1 MLYWK
6 ISVDGDERRKESRLD
21 LLLRSWPPPINVQM
35 DKRETDREAQ
45 CIASFESDDM
55 GEPGTKG
62 GLLNM
67 KSCVQPRYHQTNGI
81 VMKHCGAIDRGP
93 FVYWRL

>member
-1 MLYWK
+1 VLYWK

-45 CIASFESDDM
+45 CIASFKAMTWVNRVQKGFVEHEELCATEVPSD
-55 GEPGTKG
+55 E
-62 GLLNM
+62 
-67 KSCVQPRYHQTNGI
+67 R
-81 VMKHCGAIDRGP
+81 DRHETLRG
-93 FVYWRL
+93 Y

>member
-62 GLLNM
+62 FVEHEELCATEVP
-67 KSCVQPRYHQTNGI
+67 SDER
-81 VMKHCGAIDRGP
+81 DRHETLRG
-93 FVYWRL
+93 Y